1 MPRGPLWSQM
11 NVQPRRSSAELRKR
25 DLPPAPGVYAWYRDG
40 DAVYVGKADSLKD
53 RLGRHLGRGRV
64 MTSSAFR
71 RNVAEHLGISTA
83 ALIKSKAYQPD
94 DDEVA
99 SIRAFVEG
107 CEVAWVTTSTPADA
121 LHLET
126 NMKLEWTPPLTKM

>member
-1 MPRGPLWSQM
+1 M
-11 NVQPRRSSAELRKR
+11 NAQPRQPAAQLRKR
-25 DLPPAPGVYAWYRDG
+25 DLPSDPGVYAWYRDG
-40 DAVYVGKADSLKD
+40 AAIYVGKADSLKD

-83 ALIKSKAYQPD
+83 ALIKSRAYQPN

-99 SIRAFVEG
+99 SIRAFVED
-107 CEVAWVTTSTPADA
+107 CEVAWVATATAAAA
-121 LHLET
+121 LKLET
-126 NMKLEWTPPLTKM
+126 DMKLERLPPLTKM